1 MADEDRDS
9 NFPTT
14 HWTLVQVVKSK
25 DPKRAA
31 VALEE
36 LCSRYWYPIYAYLR
50 RSGSSA
56 HDAEDLTQMLFHKML
71 ADDTLRFVQQE
82 RGKLRTYL
90 IGLLRQVI
98 SKQVRHNHADKR
110 GGGQTLLSLDET
122 DADQRYRHEPADLRD
137 PERLYEHA
145 WAMQLLD
152 TVRSKLR
159 ESFISLNRLA
169 DYEALEQHLGWENSP
184 TPYAELAATLGSNE
198 NAVRVLVHRLRKK
211 FRDLLEAEISKTVV
225 EPEDVA
231 REIEWMKEALRK

>member
-1 MADEDRDS
+1 MSDDSRDS

-31 VALEE
+31 IALEE

-56 HDAEDLTQMLFHKML
+56 HDAEDLTQMLFQKML
-71 ADDTLRFVQQE
+71 EDDTLRFVQQE

-98 SKQVRHNHADKR
+98 SKQVRHDRADKR

-122 DADQRYRHEPADLRD
+122 DAAERYNHEPADLRD
-137 PERLYEHA
+137 PERLYERA
-145 WAMQLLD
+145 WAIQLLE
-152 TVRSKLR
+152 TVRGKLR
-159 ESFISLNRLA
+159 ESFSKHGRLA
-169 DYEALEQHLGWENSP
+169 DYEALEPHLGWDDAP
-184 TPYAELAATLGSNE
+184 APYAELAAFLNSNE
-198 NAVRVLVHRLRKK
+198 SAVRVLVHRLRKK

-225 EPEDVA
+225 EPEDIA
-231 REIEWMKEALRK
+231 REIAWMKDALR